1 MPPPPPG
8 AYGAVPPVPPT
19 FGWPLVL
26 SKGARVLTVIL
37 IVIGAISFVVNR
49 TSTHFS
55 FSFNTIESSIA
66 RDGVNAAYSS
76 LATATNTFKSQTQSC
91 TNQPNSVAL
100 QCLEQ
105 ADSTWANAI
114 QTYESALSVL
124 VYPSSAQSEADAAQA
139 AARQASATVNALA
152 NSPDIQAYT
161 TITQSPSFRASLNN
175 VDTTYNELIRALG
188 G

>member
-1 MPPPPPG
+1 MPPS
-8 AYGAVPPVPPT
+8 

-26 SKGARVLTVIL
+26 SKGARILTVVL
-37 IVIGAISFVVNR
+37 IVLGAISFVVNR
-49 TSTHFS
+49 STTHFS

-66 RDGVNAAYSS
+66 RDGVHSAYSS

-105 ADSTWANAI
+105 ADSNWASAI

-124 VYPSSAQSEADAAQA
+124 VYPSSAQSEADAAEA
-139 AARQASATVNALA
+139 GARQASATVNALA

-161 TITQSPSFRASLNN
+161 TFTQSSSFRAALNN
-175 VDTTYNELIRALG
+175 VDTTYNDLISALG